1 MTIIV
6 SQVDDRETL
15 LSLCLTNHFVGHEAR
30 RKLYQELDSHPHQPE
45 FHVKRLESLVSNP
58 TLPPLVRKFSLLQ
71 MTRPARDTE
80 ERLRELIEEEE
91 KDYTKRRILVERL
104 LSILL
109 AKALPRMVNLKELA
123 YASRRPGHETGEL
136 LLDHSVGGGRVP
148 AFQLRML
155 CWNNS
160 WDRSLIEFVKRQ
172 KGLRVLALGSVWCS
186 SDSIIE
192 HRMPQEICDGLTTI
206 SGDQRVVE
214 ALLPFAPGVKSV
226 MLDIGRLGDG
236 RGIFRT
242 KVDLK
247 ATGRLAQAMSQLTRL
262 VLRNYTTR
270 TPVFTFGLEAMSGLK
285 VLVVDCI
292 LDEHE
297 VVSCFYHL
305 WTYCA
310 TY

>member
-1 MTIIV
+1 MRWI
-6 SQVDDRETL
+6 DDD
-15 LSLCLTNHFVGHEAR
+15 FW
-30 RKLYQELDSHPHQPE
+30 
-45 FHVKRLESLVSNP
+45 
-58 TLPPLVRKFSLLQ
+58 
-71 MTRPARDTE
+71 RPACGRG
-80 ERLRELIEEEE
+80 
-91 KDYTKRRILVERL
+91 
-104 LSILL
+104 
-109 AKALPRMVNLKELA
+109 ALA
-123 YASRRPGHETGEL
+123 Y
-136 LLDHSVGGGRVP
+136 
-148 AFQLRML
+148 
-155 CWNNS
+155 
-160 WDRSLIEFVKRQ
+160 
-172 KGLRVLALGSVWCS
+172 
-186 SDSIIE
+186 
-192 HRMPQEICDGLTTI
+192 
-206 SGDQRVVE
+206 
-214 ALLPFAPGVKSV
+214 APGVKSV